1 MDRMMHTVD
10 PSYIHSSILNIFQCY
25 TLIQWT
31 VRHHICFIEVTTL
44 WVHGTSGR
52 ERGGFTSKPSQE
64 WFSVLQ
70 WMWDLSIAVTGY
82 SGVSRSRCSVQLWLS
97 GVWQFTCGELCMH
110 VAYFTWSDLCCLYA
124 WCLWWDML
132 TRCSSITYYCI
143 ACIALIL
150 ILSLIIKYYIYNLY
164 VYIRATCLAICVYT
178 YCMIQFILSLHAHIQ
193 RGARSPATSCFYYY
207 SVWQGRTWHTG
218 EMPIF
223 SLPSNLTQGQ
233 VGL

>member
-1 MDRMMHTVD
+1 MKTFEVKFMHHAAFTTPGASCYQKEGSDSVSGLCSGAKVRAAAARGDNRRKEYRHLWYSRCEYMDRMMHTMD
-10 PSYIHSSILNIFQCY
+10 PSHMHNSISNIFQCY
-25 TLIQWT
+25 TLYNELCID
-31 VRHHICFIEVTTL
+31 HHICFIEVTTL

-110 VAYFTWSDLCCLYA
+110 VAYFTWSDLCCLCVC
-124 WCLWWDML
+124 CLWWDML

-150 ILSLIIKYYIYNLY
+150 ILSLIIYI
-164 VYIRATCLAICVYT
+164 
-178 YCMIQFILSLHAHIQ
+178 
-193 RGARSPATSCFYYY
+193 
-207 SVWQGRTWHTG
+207 
-218 EMPIF
+218 
-223 SLPSNLTQGQ
+223 
-233 VGL
+233 